1 MRRRTVGT
9 DFCTFF
15 GINFMT
21 SEAVPLLS
29 LDQIEELAGMVRSIQ
44 AENRSDLDEV
54 LSERVEI
61 EHTSIMSKYDPSQTF
76 TT

>member
-1 MRRRTVGT
+1 
-9 DFCTFF
+9 
-15 GINFMT
+15 MT